1 MITSSFFNN
10 NLFPIRIIL
19 LSICFFLNHFLLNYF
34 FITQL
39 NIFII
44 NFVLFLILL
53 VFTKKKLLIIIF
65 FQFYFIFFILSPIMI
80 ERSGTVFIYYLL
92 DQKNYNQ
99 LDLESKIEEYYV
111 NDFTKKRIDEGLATG
126 NIMIH
131 PNGDIE
137 LTARGKLLVK
147 LYKLG
152 VPFSRKPIWKK
163 FDDKQ

>member
-1 MITSSFFNN
+1 MITTIFSNN
-10 NLFPIRIIL
+10 NLISIKNVWL
-19 LSICFFLNHFLLNYF
+19 LICFFLNHLLLNFF

-39 NIFII
+39 HIFII

-53 VFTKKKLLIIIF
+53 VFSKKKLLILIF

-80 ERSGTVFIYYLL
+80 ERSGTVFMYYLL
-92 DQKNYNQ
+92 DQKYFNQ
-99 LDLESKIEEYYV
+99 FDLESKIEKYYV
-111 NDFTKKRIDEGLATG
+111 NDFTKKRINEGLATG

-137 LTARGKLLVK
+137 LTSRGKILVN

-152 VPFSRKPIWKK
+152 VPFTRKPIWNNL
-163 FDDKQ
+163 DDNQ